1 MRQVYKKLT
10 KRVWLWLPLAVVA
23 GLAIAAIAVLLTI
36 PIRSEAVK
44 ARVIALLSDQL
55 ESEVTIERLEG
66 RIFPRVGV
74 SGGGVV
80 IRHKGRTDV
89 PPLIQIE
96 AFEIRGSFRDLM
108 RRPRR
113 VAEVRLRGLAVHFP
127 PRSPGARDEPELE
140 GPAGNEPEAPR
151 RFDEVIIERFEA
163 PDTVITLIPGKPG
176 KQPKVFTV
184 HHLVMDQLGINERI
198 PYIATL
204 TNPVPKG
211 EIETSGTFGPW
222 DVVQPAHTPIAGTYV
237 FENANLDTING
248 LAGILSSKGTFSGPL
263 DHIEVQGTTETPDFQ
278 LDVGGSAVPLTTTF
292 TALVDG
298 SDGDTYLRRVE
309 ARILESDLV
318 ATGAVIGLDGVPG
331 RRIEVNVDMPHGRI
345 EDLLRLA
352 VTADKPLLQGAM
364 RLKAKLVIPPE
375 KKKVI
380 EKMELDG
387 DFGLSQAAFSDPTVQ
402 EKLVGL
408 SRRGQGLAKED
419 PTGDVLSNL
428 NGRMIMRNGSVSFPR
443 LSFSVPGAEVRLS
456 GRYGIRSEAMSF
468 RGQLRLE
475 APLSKVV
482 GGTRGLFVK
491 MFDPIFRK
499 DGAGTVIPIV
509 IEGTRKAPK
518 FGLDKANLF

>member
-1 MRQVYKKLT
+1 
-10 KRVWLWLPLAVVA
+10 
-23 GLAIAAIAVLLTI
+23 
-36 PIRSEAVK
+36 
-44 ARVIALLSDQL
+44 
-55 ESEVTIERLEG
+55 
-66 RIFPRVGV
+66 V
-74 SGGGVV
+74 S
-80 IRHKGRTDV
+80 
-89 PPLIQIE
+89 
-96 AFEIRGSFRDLM
+96 
-108 RRPRR
+108 
-113 VAEVRLRGLAVHFP
+113 
-127 PRSPGARDEPELE
+127 
-140 GPAGNEPEAPR
+140 
-151 RFDEVIIERFEA
+151 
-163 PDTVITLIPGKPG
+163 
-176 KQPKVFTV
+176 
-184 HHLVMDQLGINERI
+184 
-198 PYIATL
+198 
-204 TNPVPKG
+204 
-211 EIETSGTFGPW
+211 
-222 DVVQPAHTPIAGTYV
+222 
-237 FENANLDTING
+237 
-248 LAGILSSKGTFSGPL
+248 
-263 DHIEVQGTTETPDFQ
+263 
-278 LDVGGSAVPLTTTF
+278 LTTTF

-318 ATGAVIGLDGVPG
+318 ATGAVIGLEGVPG

-387 DFGLSQAAFSDPTVQ
+387 EFGLSQAAFSDPTVQ

-408 SRRGQGLAKED
+408 SRRGQGLAKEE

-428 NGRMIMRNGSVSFPR
+428 NGRMIMRNGTVSFPR
-443 LSFSVPGAEVRLS
+443 LSFSVPGAEVRLA

-499 DGAGTVIPIV
+499 DGAGTVIPIM